1 MDGGSLEILEVLPN
15 SPAHKSRSISPG
27 SRIIAVGQG
36 DDGPLVELAPLNHA
50 QALALTRG
58 AVGSVI
64 RLKVMPPH
72 ETNPSKAL
80 VVTLKRVK
88 IGSWTQG
95 GWEQFESFFRKR
107 EEDTKPVPPLK
118 KR

>member
-27 SRIIAVGQG
+27 SRIIAVGQ

-72 ETNPSKAL
+72 ETNPNKAL
-80 VVTLKRVK
+80 VVTLKWVK
-88 IGSWTQG
+88 IGNWTQ
-95 GWEQFESFFRKR
+95 R
-107 EEDTKPVPPLK
+107 D
-118 KR
+118 